1 MRWRN
6 TLERYGSV
14 SMLFHWI
21 TAAAFITAYVVVY
34 YVIWFVDPQTSI
46 KPPLFGTMPNAD
58 RVVPILN
65 IHWVLG
71 ITIGFLTLPRLLWRL
86 SGGVPGHVSQSHLEN
101 RAADVA
107 HWALY
112 ALLLLM
118 PISGYMTTYD
128 ATDFG
133 VFVIPAC
140 RNTAFAAWIRG
151 VFDLSV
157 TGLEDIMWAVHSFLG
172 KWVAWVLVVLHIG
185 AALVH
190 HFVRKDGVLRRMLP
204 SQHVPP
210 QPNPDRS

>member
-6 TLERYGSV
+6 TLDAYGGV
-14 SMLFHWI
+14 SMLFHWV

-46 KPPLFGTMPNAD
+46 KPPLFGIVPAAD

-71 ITIGFLTLPRLLWRL
+71 ITIGFLALPRLLWRIL
-86 SGGVPGHVSQSHLEN
+86 GTPPSHVPGSRLEN

-112 ALLLLM
+112 ALLFLM
-118 PISGYMTTYD
+118 PLSGYMTTYD

-133 VFVIPAC
+133 LFVLPAC
-140 RNTAFAAWIRG
+140 RDTTLAGWIRSAFA
-151 VFDLSV
+151 L
-157 TGLEDIMWAVHSFLG
+157 TTTELEDVMWIVHSFLG
-172 KWVAWVLVVLHIG
+172 KRVAWALVALHVA
-185 AALVH
+185 AALIH
-190 HFVRKDGVLRRMLP
+190 HFVRRDTVLRRMLP
-204 SQHVPP
+204 IR
-210 QPNPDRS
+210 NR